1 MRLDRREFLVLT
13 GTAACATAAGGLT
26 LTGPIPSP
34 LRTEPAM
41 IEGDP
46 WLATAPETGL
56 GGHSFEQSRHFALRF
71 RTPAADRDRYVLGL
85 EI

>member
-1 MRLDRREFLVLT
+1 
-13 GTAACATAAGGLT
+13 
-26 LTGPIPSP
+26 
-34 LRTEPAM
+34 M